1 MSLRPT
7 ASSYNNQSTS
17 LLVAGLLVMTGV
29 TMAGILAAGN
39 IGIGSLVA
47 FLPVLVGLIALIIS
61 NPHFGLL
68 FYLHYSFFFI
78 GLNRYIIGIPLG
90 LSIDAVLFLTTLS
103 MFFRLNKENISRLN
117 NGFFLIT
124 LLWLIYTFG
133 EAFNPQAENIKSW
146 IYAVRAV
153 SFYAIQTVPLTL
165 LLFNKKEHLNQFI
178 KILIAWG
185 VVSAIWGWKQINIG
199 LDPFENAW
207 LEAGGKVTHVLD
219 GQLRAFSFFS
229 DAGQFGVTMAY
240 IAFIALIMS
249 FGPYKRKIK
258 IGYFIAF
265 FVCLIG
271 MSTSGSRG
279 PVFVIFFGLITY
291 LLMNRKFRILIP
303 GLLFMLL
310 TFAFLKFTFIGNT
323 NYQVFRIRTALDP
336 KEASLLVRLNNQE
349 KIKEYLSERPFGTGI
364 GTTDS
369 WALRFYPKSYMVDLP
384 TDSWFVKIWVENGV
398 VGLSLYALSLA
409 FVLVMGVVKIR
420 LIENADTKQKMLAL
434 FGGFIGIVVAS
445 FGNPVFGQAPLGAI
459 MYISMAMLTT
469 AESYD
474 VKTPKPI
481 PIK

>member
-1 MSLRPT
+1 MQRPAT
-7 ASSYNNQSTS
+7 DISKKWNGKRALLSAVFACTS
-17 LLVAGLLVMTGV
+17 ARMEGMPEKELPAG
-29 TMAGILAAGN
+29 
-39 IGIGSLVA
+39 
-47 FLPVLVGLIALIIS
+47 
-61 NPHFGLL
+61 
-68 FYLHYSFFFI
+68 
-78 GLNRYIIGIPLG
+78 
-90 LSIDAVLFLTTLS
+90 
-103 MFFRLNKENISRLN
+103 K

-133 EAFNPQAENIKSW
+133 EAFNPEAENIKAW

-185 VVSAIWGWKQINIG
+185 IIAAIWGWKQINIG

-249 FGPYKRKIK
+249 FGPYGRKSK
-258 IGYFIAF
+258 IAYFIAF

-279 PVFVIFFGLITY
+279 PIFVIFFGLITY

-323 NYQVFRIRTALDP
+323 NYQVYRIRTALDP

-349 KIKEYLSERPFGTGI
+349 KIKEYLQDRPFGSGI

-369 WALRFYPKSYMVDLP
+369 WAQRFYPESYLIDLP

-398 VGLSLYALSLA
+398 IGLTLYALGLA

-434 FGGFIGIVVAS
+434 FGGFMGIVVAS

-459 MYISMAMLTT
+459 MYISMTMITT
-469 AESYD
+469 ADSYD
-474 VKTPKPI
+474 EKTPKPI